1 MPSLSGT
8 SGELSVIALHV
19 TTIDTITHQVL
30 ADVMLAIAD
39 AQIDCQAGS
48 GPAGKA
54 TTGGGW
60 IPVTPGGGKGT
71 FGVVGAMRQDGTF
84 SGHLVY
90 INHDTDFRV
99 QSTSIESVTP
109 SCQGSVPQSQI
120 VGSGNSNFGPVG
132 FTVTVTDAGEPG
144 SSDTFTIE
152 VSGAVGD
159 FQSGTLGG
167 GNIQVRRQTCP

>member
-1 MPSLSGT
+1 
-8 SGELSVIALHV
+8 
-19 TTIDTITHQVL
+19 
-30 ADVMLAIAD
+30 
-39 AQIDCQAGS
+39 
-48 GPAGKA
+48 
-54 TTGGGW
+54 
-60 IPVTPGGGKGT
+60 
-71 FGVVGAMRQDGTF
+71 
-84 SGHLVY
+84 
-90 INHDTDFRV
+90 FRV